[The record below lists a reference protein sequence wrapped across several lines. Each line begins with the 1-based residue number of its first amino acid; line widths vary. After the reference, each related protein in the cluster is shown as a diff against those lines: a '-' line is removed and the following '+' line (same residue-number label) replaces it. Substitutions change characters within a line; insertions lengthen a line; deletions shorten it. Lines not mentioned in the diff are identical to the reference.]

1 MDNYGIFV
9 VQLLE
14 DPIEKLEKN
23 DLRFIEIEAIIE
35 SIEIESIEIE
45 NVYFEKLFLLIW
57 GDQVQ
62 DTVDFYR
69 KGDHVL
75 IEGNLLLNFEFE
87 KNAAIIVI
95 DMFLLF

>member
-14 DPIEKLEKN
+14 DPIEKLGKN
-23 DLRFIEIEAIIE
+23 DSKFIEIEAIIE
-35 SIEIESIEIE
+35 SIETE

-62 DTVDFYR
+62 NTVDFYR

-75 IEGNLLLNFEFE
+75 IEGNLF
-87 KNAAIIVI
+87 
-95 DMFLLF
+95 

>member
-23 DLRFIEIEAIIE
+23 DLKFIEIEAI
-35 SIEIESIEIE
+35 IESIEIE

-62 DTVDFYR
+62 NTVDFYR

-75 IEGNLLLNFEFE
+75 IEGNLLLNFEFG
-87 KNAAIIVI
+87 KSIAIVVM
-95 DMFLLF
+95 DMSLLF

>member
-23 DLRFIEIEAIIE
+23 DLKFIEIEAI
-35 SIEIESIEIE
+35 IESIEIE

-62 DTVDFYR
+62 NTVDFYR

-87 KNAAIIVI
+87 KNIAIVVM
-95 DMFLLF
+95 DMSLLF